1 MAAGGRP
8 YFSPASLE
16 FLRELRKNNDRAWFL
31 ANKPRYEADVRDP
44 LLRFIADLGG
54 HLASISRHLVAD
66 PRPTGGSMLRIYRD
80 TRFSR
85 DKSPYKIHAAAH
97 FTNPSG
103 GRDIHAPGFY
113 LHVQPGDSFAA
124 AGLWHPDPGA
134 LQKVRDRIAHRPR
147 EWQAVLATKLPLG
160 GDRLS
165 RPPKGYDAG
174 HPFVEDLKRKDFI
187 TSARYSDRQVCGA
200 RFLADYVET
209 CRRMSPLMAFLT
221 KAVGL
226 AW

>member
-1 MAAGGRP
+1 MGAGG
-8 YFSPASLE
+8 YFSPALLE
-16 FLRELRKNNDRAWFL
+16 FLRELATHNDREWFR
-31 ANKPRYEADVRDP
+31 ANRSRYESDVRDP
-44 LLRFIADLGG
+44 LLRFIADLGPRQE
-54 HLASISRHLVAD
+54 SISRHLVAD

-97 FTNPSG
+97 FTTPSG
-103 GRDIHAPGFY
+103 GRDIHVPGFY
-113 LHVQPGDSFAA
+113 LHLQPGQSFAA
-124 AGLWHPDPGA
+124 AGLWHPDPEA
-134 LQKVRDRIAHRPR
+134 LRQVRDRIAHRPR
-147 EWQAVLATKLPLG
+147 EWQAVLETKLPLG
-160 GDRLS
+160 GARLS

-187 TSARYSDRQVCGA
+187 TSARFSDRQVCGA